1 MEKNIF
7 DNGMVPSM
15 KKLFV
20 ISALGKDRPGI
31 VNQLSKAILDS
42 GCNVEDSRMTVLGGE
57 FALILMVSGHWG
69 AITRLE
75 RQVPAL
81 EKKLELTILAKHT
94 EPRTAGKDMVPY
106 VVDVVAMDHPG
117 IVHEIADFFASRGI
131 NIEELSTWTYPA
143 AHTGTPM
150 FSLNMTVSLPA
161 GVQIGRL
168 RDEFTGFC
176 DNLNLDA
183 TIEPARQ

>member
-1 MEKNIF
+1 
-7 DNGMVPSM
+7 M
-15 KKLFV
+15 KKYFV

-31 VNQLSKAILDS
+31 VNQLSKAILDC
-42 GCNVEDSRMTVLGGE
+42 GCNIEDSRMTVLGGE

-75 RQVPAL
+75 RQVPVL
-81 EKKLELTILAKHT
+81 EKKLELTILARHT
-94 EPRTAGKDMVPY
+94 EPRTAVQDTVPY
-106 VVDVVAMDHPG
+106 TVDVVAMDHPG
-117 IVHEIADFFASRGI
+117 IVHDIADFFATRDI

-143 AHTGTPM
+143 AHTGAPM
-150 FSLNMTVSLPA
+150 FSLNMTVSLPS
-161 GVQIGRL
+161 GVHIGRL

-183 TIEPARQ
+183 TIEPTRH

>member
-1 MEKNIF
+1 
-7 DNGMVPSM
+7 M
-15 KKLFV
+15 KKYFV

-31 VNQLSKAILDS
+31 VNQLSQLILDC

-57 FALILMVSGHWG
+57 FAMLLMVSGHWS

-75 RQVPAL
+75 RQLPVL
-81 EKKLELTILAKHT
+81 EKKLELTLLAKHT
-94 EPRTAGKDMVPY
+94 EPRTSAQDRVPY

-117 IVHEIADFFASRGI
+117 IGHDVADFFASREI

-150 FSLNMTVSLPA
+150 FSLNMTVSIP
-161 GVQIGRL
+161 GEVHIGRL

-183 TIEPARQ
+183 TLEPARQ

>member
-1 MEKNIF
+1 
-7 DNGMVPSM
+7 M
-15 KKLFV
+15 KKYFV

-31 VNQLSKAILDS
+31 VNQLSKAILDC
-42 GCNVEDSRMTVLGGE
+42 GCNIEDSRMTVLGGE

-75 RQVPAL
+75 RQVPVL
-81 EKKLELTILAKHT
+81 EKKLELTILARHT
-94 EPRTAGKDMVPY
+94 EPRTAVQDTVPY
-106 VVDVVAMDHPG
+106 TVDVVAMDHPG
-117 IVHEIADFFASRGI
+117 IVHDIADFFATRDI

-143 AHTGTPM
+143 AHTGAPM
-150 FSLNMTVSLPA
+150 FSLNMTVSLPS
-161 GVQIGRL
+161 GVHIGRL

-183 TIEPARQ
+183 TIEPSRH